1 MERED
6 RWYGTQWADNGR
18 ARWIDRDGSTV
29 VRRLCGGARKY
40 RIIFRSAGDR
50 TSGGGGGTPRT
61 RNTCTIY
68 EAARKDVYLG
78 AGQVI
83 REALRYYARGTNGGD
98 GREKRERDQ
107 SETRAKQQR
116 GARGRK
122 SPRQLDE
129 LPGSTFHSS
138 NEKITKD
145 VSLQWGLRYLSRLS
159 PTPSSSEFFFIRLPM
174 TIYGGQ

>member
-40 RIIFRSAGDR
+40 CIIFRSAADR
-50 TSGGGGGTPRT
+50 MSGGGGGTPRT

-83 REALRYYARGTNGGD
+83 REALRYARGTNGGD
-98 GREKRERDQ
+98 GREKKEQDQ
-107 SETRAKQQR
+107 SETRAEQQR
-116 GARGRK
+116 GARWRK

-145 VSLQWGLRYLSRLS
+145 VSLQWVSGICRVS
-159 PTPSSSEFFFIRLPM
+159 LPPLPPRNSFSFD
-174 TIYGGQ
+174 YQ